1 MTTPEMFKPVIRVTL
16 VEITETGPSRF
27 TDRIT
32 RIQVSDMVSDRET
45 TQLQLFCSD
54 SDPLTP
60 SEKKHAEEAGF
71 SIRQATRSGML
82 AMLEQEIA
90 GSDFVLFWNEP
101 SLIRRLKAYNP
112 AWPAGNWID
121 LRLMFQITH
130 PQRESAHPS
139 DLWSLVHHT
148 LHQPGKAPQVNRLT
162 DLLRFYN
169 NAIGTDQH
177 LATLAT
183 LMKPL
188 EESSGLFRFFAS
200 VLAGLDQF
208 QAIRGDQAGLMSVQL
223 TSLDAYLRNLL
234 RMKPGADQRM
244 PAMSMAPVNEAL
256 VVDYFQTGLP
266 AKTSGKFRARPQQ
279 IQYAGSVV
287 SAINQGDPLLIEA
300 GTGTGKSLG
309 YLIPA
314 MEFLRLN
321 PGQRIIVSTALK
333 NLQHQIFWKEIR
345 SLKKWFPEAFRSIET
360 AILKGRQNY
369 CCLGS
374 VRRRLRLLTEEGIGR
389 HNEADYFVLVYL
401 IHLTAYRD
409 YVDLESIPEALYQMI
424 PGLSDIIEMVRS
436 DVSCFKS
443 TCEYFGHCVYDQVL
457 KEAGRS
463 QLVIINH
470 AKFFNMPDFLLETCR
485 TVIVDEAD
493 LFPGFLR
500 SSMSTEVGAR
510 DCWRLLSLARG
521 SRHQPGWH
529 TGLSVNGHPNAGF
542 DLATLFHQVE
552 EGIHQVNRWFSV
564 HMKGKSTAYLPDFPE
579 IESSYSLTAWIKPL
593 LEPLQDIRGLISE
606 WKEAGTLSL
615 RPSVNPTFLVFM
627 NRLDQVISGLSE
639 FSRDYPSSAW
649 CHYLLLREKDWYL
662 GKKAVYIGNQFS
674 GHMFDQVP
682 SWVFTS
688 ATLTLDQSFDFFC
701 NELGIRSVPVVT
713 NVIESPFHY
722 QEQAAIGVTT
732 WIQSFRAGD
741 PSLKNQWISQV
752 SATCGY
758 LSAVTNGR
766 TLILCTSYE
775 QMEAIYQAIADPL
788 EQTGILVIRQEG
800 ASVDQIRQFT
810 NLEQSVLIGV
820 DRLWTGVD
828 FPGST
833 CSQVI
838 IVKLPFSPVDDPEIR
853 HRQAVEGAG
862 FWNWYHGIAR
872 LKFRQGAGRLIR
884 SDTDKGL
891 ITVLDSRILAGK
903 NREFLSTLP
912 DMPVYSFRTLTET
925 ADFAIR
931 KIGLQSEWQQ
941 RQDGIE
947 GVLGDFRRL

>member
-1 MTTPEMFKPVIRVTL
+1 MFKPVIRVSL

-27 TDRIT
+27 TDRIS
-32 RIQVSDMVSDRET
+32 RIQISEVISDREST
-45 TQLQLFCSD
+45 RQTLLISD
-54 SDPLTP
+54 QESLSAT
-60 SEKKHAEEAGF
+60 EKKESQAAGF
-71 SIRQATRSGML
+71 SIRSATPTGLLSLL
-82 AMLEQEIA
+82 AQEIEGA
-90 GSDFVLFWNEP
+90 DYVLFWNEP
-101 SLIRRLKAYNP
+101 SVIRRLKAHNSS
-112 AWPAGNWID
+112 WPGPNWID
-121 LRLMFQITH
+121 LRLLFQITH
-130 PQRESAHPS
+130 PHRESGNPE

-148 LHQPGKAPQVNRLT
+148 LHLPGISPLLNRVD
-162 DLLRFYN
+162 DLFRFYHH
-169 NAIGTDQH
+169 AIGTDQH
-177 LATLAT
+177 LSTLT
-183 LMKPL
+183 DLMKPL
-188 EESSGLFRFFAS
+188 AESSGMFRFFAT
-200 VLAGLDQF
+200 VLADLSDF
-208 QAIRGDQAGLMSVQL
+208 SAIGTGQAGLMNMQV
-223 TSLDAYLRNLL
+223 TSLDAYLRNVL

-244 PAMSMAPVNEAL
+244 PSMSMTPVNKAL
-256 VVDYFQTGLP
+256 VDDYFQTGLP
-266 AKTSGKFRARPQQ
+266 AKTAGKFRARPQQ
-279 IQYAGSVV
+279 MQYAESVV
-287 SAINQGDPLLIEA
+287 SAINNGDPLLIEA

-309 YLIPA
+309 YLVPA

-374 VRRRLRLLTEEGIGR
+374 VRRRLRLLSEEGIGR
-389 HNEADYFVLVYL
+389 HNEAEYFALVYL

-409 YVDLESIPEALYQMI
+409 YVDLESIPEALYQII
-424 PGLSDIIEMVRS
+424 PGLTDIIEMVRS
-436 DVSCFKS
+436 DVACFKS
-443 TCEYFGHCVYDQVL
+443 TCDYFGHCVYDQVL

-500 SSMSTEVGAR
+500 SSMSTDIGSR

-521 SRHQPGWH
+521 SRHQPGWQ
-529 TGLSVNGHPNAGF
+529 TGLTVTGSPNAGF

-552 EGIHQVNRWFSV
+552 EGIHLFNRWFSV
-564 HMKGKSTAYLPDFPE
+564 HMKGKSTAYLPDFPDL
-579 IESSYSLTAWIKPL
+579 ESTYSLSAWIKPL

-606 WKEAGTLSL
+606 WKDAGTLSI
-615 RPSVNPTFLVFM
+615 RPSVMPAFLVFM
-627 NRLDQVISGLSE
+627 NRLDQVISGISA
-639 FSRDYPSSAW
+639 FSKDYPSSAW
-649 CHYLLLREKDWYL
+649 CHYLLLRDKEWVL

-674 GHMFDQVP
+674 DHVFDQVP

-688 ATLTLDQSFDFFC
+688 ATLTLDRSFDFFC
-701 NELGIRSVPVVT
+701 NELGIRSVPVIST
-713 NVIESPFHY
+713 VIESPFNY
-722 QEQAAIGVTT
+722 QEQAAIGVAT

-752 SATCGY
+752 STACGY
-758 LSAVTNGR
+758 LSTVTNGR

-775 QMEAIYQAIADPL
+775 QMEAIYQHISEPL
-788 EQTGILVIRQEG
+788 EQVGILVIRQEG

-810 NLEQSVLIGV
+810 HLEQSVLIGV

-838 IVKLPFSPVDDPEIR
+838 IVKLPFNPVDDPEIR
-853 HRQAVEGAG
+853 HRQAVEGG
-862 FWNWYHGIAR
+862 NFWNWYNGIAR

-884 SDTDKGL
+884 SDSDKGL
-891 ITVLDSRILAGK
+891 ITVLDSRILTGK

-912 DMPVYSFRTLTET
+912 DMPVHAFRSLAET
-925 ADFAIR
+925 ADFAVR
-931 KIGLQSEWQQ
+931 KIGLTAEWEQ
-941 RQDGIE
+941 RQIRVE
-947 GVLGDFRRL
+947 AVLGDFTRT